1 METKIID
8 DSYFIHNSGM
18 NAEEITKCIGIP
30 HLTLE
35 NFELADP
42 DTRYILTSPRSLQ
55 ACDLCGL
62 RYVLKLLII
71 GW

>member
-1 METKIID
+1 MFIIFD
-8 DSYFIHNSGM
+8 IYTGM
-18 NAEEITKCIGIP
+18 NAEDVTKCIGIP

-55 ACDLCGL
+55 ACEICGV
-62 RYVLKLLII
+62 RYADSLSSQFIV
-71 GW
+71 